1 MELKKSPKADLQS
14 KKSFYFQIG
23 LVIAL
28 LAVIGVFSVSQAE
41 KVVERVVTDAP
52 MIEPDVIEI
61 TRPEEPKSPLDMPKQ
76 TVKVMSEILNIVK
89 NDTKIVEDM
98 QFADADENFIVQ
110 TVDYGGTAEGVLEG
124 DDIPFFHVE
133 QMPKFQGGD
142 VNKFRSWVFSK
153 VRYPE
158 LAQQNNIQG
167 RVMLSFVIE
176 RDGTLTNIEI
186 ITSPDRLLSDEA
198 VRVVKSSP
206 KWEPG
211 KQRGTPVRVKYNLPV
226 DFRIN

>member
-14 KKSFYFQIG
+14 KKSIYFQIG
-23 LVIAL
+23 LVISL
-28 LAVIGVFSVSQAE
+28 VLVIGVFSVSQAE
-41 KVVERVVTDAP
+41 KVVERVVTEVAMP
-52 MIEPDVIEI
+52 EMDVMEI
-61 TRPEEPKSPLDMPKQ
+61 TRPEEPRQPNDMPKQ

-89 NDTKIVEDM
+89 NDSKIVEDM
-98 QFADADENFIVQ
+98 FFTDSDEDFIVQ
-110 TVDYGGTAEGVLEG
+110 TVDYGGTAEGVVSE
-124 DDIPFFHVE
+124 DVPFYHVE
-133 QMPKFQGGD
+133 QMPKFQGGE
-142 VNKFRSWVFSK
+142 VTKFRSWVFSK
-153 VRYPE
+153 VKYPE

-176 RDGTLTNIEI
+176 RDGSLTNIEI

-211 KQRGTPVRVKYNLPV
+211 KQRGVPVRVKYNLPV